1 MRAAAAASG
10 LRIRTL
16 RSLEDPALAAVRWD
30 ELLGSGTD
38 SVFLTSSFQRLWWQ
52 AKGEGEPIIVLA
64 ERAGEVLALAPLFAA
79 RGILLVIGSGNA
91 DSLDFVGRPDEQTL
105 IAMLEA
111 AREQVPRFSGIE
123 LYHLPACSPT
133 CELLPAVA
141 ERLGL
146 ELHSEDEDGAP
157 YADLVDEELL
167 TRLTARR
174 SVRKEEARMRRA
186 ASLEIR
192 AAEAGESEQL
202 VEVFMRQHGA
212 RWREAGQGSF
222 DRPGSRELVHA
233 VVKEGLQEGWVR
245 LTVLEWDGAPAAIDI
260 GLLRGETQMS
270 WLVSRDPAI
279 REHSPGRVLRAHVIR
294 AAFEAGVRRFDFG
307 LGEEEHKLRDAS
319 GVGGLANWFMYA

>member
-1 MRAAAAASG
+1 MRAAAPASG

-91 DSLDFVGRPDEQTL
+91 DSLDFVGRP
-105 IAMLEA
+105 
-111 AREQVPRFSGIE
+111 RFSGIE

-157 YADLVDEELL
+157 YADLADEELL